1 MRRSSANVNSPAL
14 EAAISAAT
22 LDRLQDPRGVDAV
35 VVGAGAAGGM
45 AALRLTGAGLRVLV
59 LDAGWPAGLQEAPL
73 RTLTWSAIS
82 AVADPDLQAWLPPR
96 AIEIGRK
103 ALKLAGK
110 ARQPVQ
116 TRCFAWEFAPD
127 AFVDDRDHPYVT
139 EPGTQFDWFRAHQI
153 GGRMII
159 PGHGWQ
165 YYRLSERDL
174 FPDDGL
180 SPKWPLRPGEL
191 APWYDLAEGLL
202 GLSGGG
208 EACARIPSGPM
219 AQVLTPWPAE
229 TQAMT
234 RIRERWPGAEAIL
247 GRWAPPLP
255 AMDAAAATGRLLCR
269 QGAIVREVEVDAAGQ
284 VTGVRWHDREAGGGC
299 SVRAPLVFLC
309 ASTLESTRILLCS
322 ASAARPE
329 GLGSQSNALGR
340 YLMDH
345 VLVSGQG
352 AGGALP
358 DEPVPH
364 AHGRCLYLP
373 RFDLR
378 AGGEA
383 SGRGHGVQ
391 VYRWSL
397 GRGASYFNG
406 VSFAEMTPRAEN
418 RVTLDPERRDAWGAP
433 VLRIE
438 CRHSEAELALA
449 KDQSAA
455 LAELGEIL
463 GVRWHAL
470 ADTAAPPGA
479 SIHECGTARMGDS
492 PDSSVLDPN
501 NQCWDA
507 KGLYVTDA
515 ASFPSQGAQNPTL
528 TILALT
534 ARACDHAVRTAGA
547 GRARRSKKK
556 VEA

>member
-1 MRRSSANVNSPAL
+1 
-14 EAAISAAT
+14 
-22 LDRLQDPRGVDAV
+22 
-35 VVGAGAAGGM
+35 M
-45 AALRLTGAGLRVLV
+45 A
-59 LDAGWPAGLQEAPL
+59 
-73 RTLTWSAIS
+73 
-82 AVADPDLQAWLPPR
+82 
-96 AIEIGRK
+96 
-103 ALKLAGK
+103 
-110 ARQPVQ
+110 
-116 TRCFAWEFAPD
+116 
-127 AFVDDRDHPYVT
+127 H
-139 EPGTQFDWFRAHQI
+139 
-153 GGRMII
+153 
-159 PGHGWQ
+159 
-165 YYRLSERDL
+165 
-174 FPDDGL
+174 
-180 SPKWPLRPGEL
+180 
-191 APWYDLAEGLL
+191 
-202 GLSGGG
+202 
-208 EACARIPSGPM
+208 
-219 AQVLTPWPAE
+219 VLTPSPAE
-229 TQAMT
+229 TEAMA

-247 GRWAPPLP
+247 GRSAPPLP

-309 ASTLESTRILLCS
+309 ASALESTRILLCS

-345 VLVSGQG
+345 VLVCGEG

-358 DEPVPH
+358 DEPEPH
-364 AHGRCLYLP
+364 TPGRCLYLP

-383 SGRGHGVQ
+383 GGRGHGVQ
-391 VYRWSL
+391 IYRWSL
-397 GRGASYFNG
+397 GRGASYFNA

-463 GVRWHAL
+463 GVRWRAL

-479 SIHECGTARMGDS
+479 AIHECGTARMGDS